1 MNLFFSAA
9 EISDH
14 AEKSHGLMR
23 FITSLSDEQA
33 RACIDHELRHD
44 KRTNVLALLAAQV
57 VHKKPFT
64 GTETSPVVVYQPRQA
79 GKTAHN
85 KVLEALQMARAH
97 VRCPL
102 DGNALLDLR
111 TTLDSAIS
119 LLGER

>member
-1 MNLFFSAA
+1 MNLFFSAS

-14 AEKSHGLMR
+14 VEKSHGLMR

-33 RACIDHELRHD
+33 RACIDHELKHD

-57 VHKKPFT
+57 AHKKPFT
-64 GTETSPVVVYQPRQA
+64 GTENSPVVVYQPRQA

-102 DGNALLDLR
+102 EGKALSDLR
-111 TTLDSAIS
+111 TDIDTALA
-119 LLGER
+119 LMGAR

>member
-1 MNLFFSAA
+1 MNLFFSVA

-14 AEKSHGLMR
+14 DEKSHGLMR

-33 RACIDHELRHD
+33 RACIDHELKHD
-44 KRTNVLALLAAQV
+44 MRTNVLALLAAQV
-57 VHKKPFT
+57 AHKKSYTPT
-64 GTETSPVVVYQPRQA
+64 GVNLVTESNPRQA

-102 DGNALLDLR
+102 EGNALRDLR